1 MEEVSNMLPK
11 IKSSIRNKL
20 DYKSTTQ
27 TNLKNHSRLKD
38 KTENHNLKNQFKI
51 KLSKVIEIKIY
62 LKQNFSKAD
71 VNDNFLQDCPSS

>member
-51 KLSKVIEIKIY
+51 KQCLISIQY
-62 LKQNFSKAD
+62 HN
-71 VNDNFLQDCPSS
+71 VNNNII